1 IDFSE
6 IEKNIVRAADPEA
19 AKKIVER
26 VLEVRAAH
34 NSIGGVVECQV
45 TGVPAG
51 LGEPVFDKLDADLA
65 KAIMSLGAV
74 KGFEVGSGF
83 KCAAMTGIEHNDEM
97 DKDGFLSNNAGGIVG
112 GISTGAD
119 IVFRCAVKPTS
130 SIEAPQKTVD
140 INGNEV
146 ICETF
151 GRHDPIICPRIVP
164 VVESMTAIVLLDHL
178 KRQAALH
185 VK

>member
-1 IDFSE
+1 MRTIKIDT
-6 IEKNIVRAADPEA
+6 
-19 AKKIVER
+19 
-26 VLEVRAAH
+26 L
-34 NSIGGVVECQV
+34 
-45 TGVPAG
+45 
-51 LGEPVFDKLDADLA
+51 
-65 KAIMSLGAV
+65 V
-74 KGFEVGSGF
+74 KGYSSSFGRALTSTATLMFNNSGSGNF
-83 KCAAMTGIEHNDEM
+83 VM

-140 INGNEV
+140 IHGNEV
-146 ICETF
+146 TCETF

-185 VK
+185 TK